1 MSLDTTIHGDPASIH
16 ALADWLQGVKD
27 AVDNADVQMTWVAS
41 QMAYDWQGGAAS
53 AFHDAV
59 GALRKSQFPVS
70 DYLHDAIE
78 VFHAYANRLSR
89 GREYFDAILGSARG
103 MGLTVRGLVI
113 APPTT
118 WLTYC
123 PNMNAPATTERAAP
137 QSAYATLVNGPSVSS
152 PVPPD
157 VAEYNAYLGRLSAY
171 NDASKKVGSWE
182 GELDQWL
189 ADRMAPLI
197 GRIEEMSQVA
207 QVYAALRDG
216 SELIVDGALEA
227 ADARVVVRLADWRL
241 TQDALSDLAK
251 DARDAARSGN
261 PARRAAYKAFDFS
274 ENAVK
279 IGDLEV
285 KIGKVAHCSK
295 IIPIAGTVIEISLA
309 GYDISQGVSE
319 SSVLAG
325 LGGGAAGTAAGG
337 ALGGLVATALAVSN
351 PIGWVA
357 GGAVLLGA
365 AGSAGG
371 KWLWEATV
379 DLDTRESIDYWI
391 EENVLWDPTTGTLT
405 TG

>member
-16 ALADWLQGVKD
+16 ALADWLQVVKD

-41 QMAYDWQGGAAS
+41 QMSYDWQGGAAS

-89 GREYFDAILGSARG
+89 GREYFDEILRSARSI
-103 MGLTVRGLVI
+103 GLTVRGLVI

-123 PNMNAPATTERAAP
+123 PNMSAPATTEPTAT
-137 QSAYATLVNGPSVSS
+137 QTVYSTLVDGPTASAPVS
-152 PVPPD
+152 PD
-157 VAEYNAYLGRLSAY
+157 VAEYSAYLGRLSAY
-171 NDASKKVGSWE
+171 NDASKKVGNWE

-189 ADRMAPLI
+189 ADHMAPLV
-197 GRIEEMSQVA
+197 GRIDDMSQVA

-216 SELIVDGALEA
+216 SEVVIDGALAA
-227 ADARVVVRLADWRL
+227 ADARVVVRLADWRVE
-241 TQDALSDLAK
+241 QDGLSDLAK
-251 DARDAARSGN
+251 AARDAARSGN
-261 PARRAAYKAFDFS
+261 PARRAAYEAFDFS
-274 ENAVK
+274 ENALK

-285 KIGKVAHCSK
+285 KIGKVAHFSK
-295 IIPIAGTVIEISLA
+295 IIPIAGAVIDISLA
-309 GYDISQGVSE
+309 GYDVSKGASE

-325 LGGGAAGTAAGG
+325 LGGGA
-337 ALGGLVATALAVSN
+337 LGGGTVAAIVSG
-351 PIGWVA
+351 PVGWVA
-357 GGAVLLGA
+357 ASVAFAGVVAGYGGT
-365 AGSAGG
+365 
-371 KWLWEATV
+371 WLWEATV
-379 DLDTRESIDYWI
+379 SLDARESIDYWL
-391 EENVLWDPTTGTLT
+391 EENVLWDPTTSTLK